1 METLSRDCDEQ
12 QGALQRK
19 ETLEARILELED
31 DIQDY
36 KLRLGTL
43 QEKEERERTALERI
57 RKELETANT
66 EIYR

>member
-1 METLSRDCDEQ
+1 METLSRDLDEQ
-12 QGALQRK
+12 QGALQTK
-19 ETLEARILELED
+19 EELEARMLELED

-43 QEKEERERTALERI
+43 QEKEERGRIALERV
-57 RKELETANT
+57 RKELETTNT